1 MKDTAP
7 LWLDFTKHNSRK
19 AREELIVH
27 YTQLVKYV
35 VGRLALHLPPSVQE
49 EDLIGYGVLGL
60 IEAVDRFD
68 PTRGIKFETFAVTR
82 IRGYILDSMRHL
94 DLLSR
99 SARRQAREVE
109 QAISLLSQLLG
120 RLPEDVEV
128 ANHLGLT
135 LDQYYDRLLNANSMI
150 ISLDE
155 PLSVSGDEPYTL
167 YDSLEDP
174 HVPTPAHQL
183 DEEEMKVELVGA
195 IRALPEREQVMI
207 SLYYNDGLTMKEIGQ
222 AMGVSESRV
231 SQMHAKVMLTLRSL
245 IKDRAEPNQIS
256 YNRRGVDAPI
266 HFAIP

>member
-1 MKDTAP
+1 MKNTTE
-7 LWLDFTKHNSRK
+7 LWQDFTHHKERK

-35 VGRLALHLPPSVQE
+35 VGRLALRLPPSVQE

-82 IRGYILDSMRHL
+82 IRGYILDSLRHL

-109 QAISLLSQLLG
+109 EAISQLSQLLG
-120 RLPEDVEV
+120 RLPDDAEV

-135 LDQYYDRLLNANSMI
+135 FDQYYERLLNANSMV
-150 ISLDE
+150 ISLDQ
-155 PLSVSGDEPYTL
+155 PLAVSGDEPYTL

-174 HVPTPAHQL
+174 HLPTPATQL
-183 DEEEMKVELVGA
+183 DDEEMKVELVAA

-231 SQMHAKVMLTLRSL
+231 SQMHAKTMLTLRGL
-245 IKDRAEPNQIS
+245 IKDRAEPNQVNV
-256 YNRRGVDAPI
+256 NRRVVNAPV
-266 HFAIP
+266 HFAVL

>member
-1 MKDTAP
+1 MKDTAD
-7 LWLDFTKHNSRK
+7 LWSEFTKHNKRK

-82 IRGYILDSMRHL
+82 IRGYILDSLRHL

-109 QAISLLSQLLG
+109 EAISQLSQLLG
-120 RLPEDVEV
+120 RLPDDIEV
-128 ANHLGLT
+128 ANHLSLT
-135 LDQYYDRLLNANSMI
+135 LDQYYDRLLNANSLI
-150 ISLDE
+150 ISLDQ
-155 PLSVSGDEPYTL
+155 PLMVSSDDSYSL

-174 HVPTPAHQL
+174 HVPTPDTQL
-183 DEEEMKVELVGA
+183 DDEEMKVELIAA

-222 AMGVSESRV
+222 VMGVSESRV
-231 SQMHAKVMLTLRSL
+231 SQMHAKTMLTLRSL

-256 YNRRGVDAPI
+256 YNRKVVDAPV
-266 HFAIP
+266 HFAVL

>member
-1 MKDTAP
+1 MKDTAN
-7 LWLDFTKHNSRK
+7 LWLEFTQHNKRS

-82 IRGYILDSMRHL
+82 IRGYILDSLRHL

-99 SARRQAREVE
+99 SARRQAKEVE
-109 QAISLLSQLLG
+109 EAISQLSQLLG

-135 LDQYYDRLLNANSMI
+135 LDQYYDRLLNANSMV
-150 ISLDE
+150 ISLDQ
-155 PLSVSGDEPYTL
+155 PLMVSGDEPYSL
-167 YDSLEDP
+167 YDSIEDP
-174 HVPTPAHQL
+174 QVSTPATQL
-183 DEEEMKVELVGA
+183 DDEEIKVELVAA

-231 SQMHAKVMLTLRSL
+231 SQMHAKTMLTLRSL
-245 IKDRAEPNQIS
+245 IKDRAEPNQVN
-256 YNRRGVDAPI
+256 YNRRAANARV
-266 HFAIP
+266 HFAVP

>member
-1 MKDTAP
+1 MKDTAH
-7 LWLDFTKHNSRK
+7 LWLDFTQHNKRK

-82 IRGYILDSMRHL
+82 IRGYILDSLRHL

-109 QAISLLSQLLG
+109 EAIAQLSQLLG
-120 RLPEDVEV
+120 RLPDDAEV
-128 ANHLGLT
+128 ANHLNLT
-135 LDQYYDRLLNANSMI
+135 LEQYYERLLNANSMI
-150 ISLDE
+150 ISLDQ
-155 PLSVSGDEPYTL
+155 PLTMSGDEPYTL

-174 HVPTPAHQL
+174 HVPTPATQL
-183 DEEEMKVELVGA
+183 DDEEMKTELVAA
-195 IRALPEREQVMI
+195 IRALPKREQVMI

-231 SQMHAKVMLTLRSL
+231 SQMHARAMLTLRSL
-245 IKDRAEPNQIS
+245 IKNRSEPNHVS
-256 YNRRGVDAPI
+256 YNRRGVDATI
-266 HFAIP
+266 HFAVS

>member
-1 MKDTAP
+1 MKDITE
-7 LWLDFTKHNSRK
+7 LWFDFTRDKKRK

-49 EDLIGYGVLGL
+49 EDLIGYGTLGL

-82 IRGYILDSMRHL
+82 IRGYILDSLRHL

-109 QAISLLSQLLG
+109 EAISQLSQLLG
-120 RLPEDVEV
+120 RLPQDAEV
-128 ANHLGLT
+128 ANHLGLA

-150 ISLDE
+150 ISLDQ
-155 PLSVSGDEPYTL
+155 PLTVSGDEPYTL
-167 YDSLEDP
+167 YDSIEDP
-174 HVPTPAHQL
+174 HLPTPATQL
-183 DEEEMKVELVGA
+183 DDEEMRVELVAA

-231 SQMHAKVMLTLRSL
+231 SQMHARAMLTLRSL
-245 IKDRAEPNQIS
+245 IKDRAEPNRVS
-256 YNRRGVDAPI
+256 HHRRGVDATV